1 MLCDRYLD
9 ELVETF
15 EAGFAATNGEPVIA
29 DAMVRA
35 DEVRFTAWLDGACY
49 SDPTIAD
56 SFVSYQHADRSV
68 LTFH

>member
-9 ELVETF
+9 ELAETF
-15 EAGFAATNGEPVIA
+15 EAGFAAANGEPVIA
-29 DAMVRA
+29 NALVRA
-35 DEVRFTAWLDGACY
+35 DEVRFTAWLDGAGY

-56 SFVSYQHADRSV
+56 SFVGYQHTVRGF

>member
-9 ELVETF
+9 ELAETF
-15 EAGFAATNGEPVIA
+15 EAGFAATTAEPVVA
-29 DAMVRA
+29 DEIVGA

-49 SDPTIAD
+49 SDSTIAD